1 MRRREDGTT
10 GRRGDDGTTG
20 RREDGKMGR
29 RGEDI
34 GRRDVLKVLA
44 AVPLVA
50 AVTWSQNDVERA
62 AEAVERI
69 SEPQQFAP
77 KFFNAQ
83 ELRTVRVLVDDI
95 IPADSNSGSA
105 TQAKVPEFM
114 DFILNDGGNN
124 PRTNMRNGLTWID
137 QESQRRFGKLYADAV
152 QADRN
157 KILDDIAWPA
167 RATAAFQAPMSA
179 GQQTPIAWFNT
190 FRNLTASGY
199 FSSRVGLKALN
210 YTGNVFVREWKGASP
225 AMMQK
230 LGLSYDEWDKKYG
243 RGY

>member
-1 MRRREDGTT
+1 MKRAEDEKTRGREDEAHETDV
-10 GRRGDDGTTG
+10 R
-20 RREDGKMGR
+20 
-29 RGEDI
+29 
-34 GRRDVLKVLA
+34 RRDVLKVLA
-44 AVPLVA
+44 AAPLA
-50 AVTWSQNDVERA
+50 AVVTWSQNDIERA
-62 AEAVERI
+62 AESVARI
-69 SEPQQFAP
+69 ADEQQFAP

-95 IPADSNSGSA
+95 IPSDPTSGSA
-105 TQAKVPEFM
+105 TAAKVPEFM

-124 PRTNMRNGLTWID
+124 PRTQMRNGLTWLD
-137 QESQRRFGKLYADAV
+137 QESQRRFAKVYADAA

-167 RATAAFQAPMSA
+167 RATGAFTTPMSA
-179 GQQTPIAWFNT
+179 GQQTPVAWFNT

-225 AMMQK
+225 AMLQK